1 MIGLD
6 DANLQDQWAL
16 DGPVGFLDSYLGVIA
31 PGFPNYFFILQI
43 QGTALEGVVPLQ
55 FEISATYNAKCIRE
69 IQSQPY
75 TSPSPTIEATEDFN
89 AALDGVSSNK
99 VSSDTCHSWWKVGPE
114 KTRMLVSWPGSDYH
128 RFDNLRDLQWED
140 FNFKRTRRAE
150 GNRFIHFGNGY
161 TKREERGDCDDLT
174 KYLKPVGQ
182 VNLQILHESWVDW
195 KLTMILYFSYL

>member
-99 VSSDTCHSWWKVGPE
+99 VSSDTCHSW
-114 KTRMLVSWPGSDYH
+114 
-128 RFDNLRDLQWED
+128 
-140 FNFKRTRRAE
+140 
-150 GNRFIHFGNGY
+150 
-161 TKREERGDCDDLT
+161 
-174 KYLKPVGQ
+174 
-182 VNLQILHESWVDW
+182 
-195 KLTMILYFSYL
+195 